1 MDSAS
6 GLTNNDL
13 FDSIEVAIDAFK
25 NGEFLVVMDDESRE
39 NEGDLMLPAQFATT
53 EKFAFLVRHSSGL
66 VCLPITGERLDQL
79 HIPLM
84 VPKNTEAH
92 RTAFTISVDYANGTT
107 TGISAH
113 DRALTARKLAD
124 PMERDGSAFTRPGHV
139 FPLRYQEG
147 GVLKRG
153 GHTEASIDLCRLAG
167 LQPAS
172 IICELVRDEDGLMS
186 RRDDC
191 VGFAKAHGLKIIT
204 IASLIEHLKKTQ
216 HQNGDVN
223 RQ

>member
-1 MDSAS
+1 MEPST
-6 GLTNNDL
+6 GLTGRL
-13 FDSIEVAIDAFK
+13 SFDAIEAAIEAFR

-39 NEGDLMLPAQFATT
+39 NEGDLMLAAQFATT
-53 EKFAFLVRHSSGL
+53 EKFAFLVRHTSGL
-66 VCLPITGERLDQL
+66 VCLPIVGERLDEL
-79 HIPLM
+79 GISLM

-92 RTAFTISVDYANGTT
+92 RTAFTVSVDYGSGTT

-124 PMERDGSAFTRPGHV
+124 PMEKDGAAFTRPGHI
-139 FPLRYQEG
+139 FPLRYQPG

-167 LQPAS
+167 LQPAA

-191 VGFAKAHGLKIIT
+191 MDFANRHGLKIIT
-204 IASLIEHLKKTQ
+204 IAALIEYLRRTQ
-216 HQNGDVN
+216 YYNGEV
-223 RQ
+223 QI